1 MDCARVQELL
11 HLHADGE
18 LDSLTTM
25 ELDRHVENCRR
36 CAAARHGLASVRA
49 TMGVAVLYERA
60 PESFRNQIEA
70 SLDRAAGRAQP
81 RMSIM
86 PRWLAMAAV
95 IGLVAALGITLL
107 INNSRSTHQ
116 LASEVVADH
125 VRSMMGDHLVDVH
138 SSEKHVVKPWFQGKL
153 DYSFDVTDLASS
165 GFPLVGGRMDYL
177 NGRPVAALVYSRG
190 NHPIN
195 LFIWP
200 ASGQAAS
207 EPAFREQ
214 QGYHLAAWTDHQMT
228 YWAVSNVGEA
238 DLQQFVAQV
247 RHP

>member
-1 MDCARVQELL
+1 MDCARARELL
-11 HLHADGE
+11 HLHADSE

-25 ELDRHVENCRR
+25 ELDRHFENCQR
-36 CAAARHGLASVRA
+36 CAAARRGLADLRA
-49 TMGVAVLYERA
+49 TMGLAGLYERA
-60 PESFRNQIEA
+60 PSSFRDQIEA

-81 RMSIM
+81 RMAIM

-95 IGLVAALGITLL
+95 VGLVAGLGIVLMV
-107 INNSRSTHQ
+107 NRSKSTDM
-116 LASEVVADH
+116 LASEVTANH
-125 VRSMMGDHLVDVH
+125 IRSMMGDHLVDVH
-138 SSEKHVVKPWFQGKL
+138 TSDKHVVKPWFQGKL

-165 GFPLVGGRMDYL
+165 GFPLVGGRMDYV

-200 ASGQAAS
+200 ASGQSNS
-207 EPAFREQ
+207 EPTYREL

-228 YWAVSNVGEA
+228 YWAVSNVAEA
-238 DLQQFVAQV
+238 DLRQYVADV

>member
-1 MDCARVQELL
+1 
-11 HLHADGE
+11 
-18 LDSLTTM
+18 M
-25 ELDRHVENCRR
+25 ELDRHFQNCRQ
-36 CAAARHGLASVRA
+36 CAAARNALAGLRV
-49 TMGVAVLYERA
+49 TLTLPGLYERA
-60 PESFRNQIEA
+60 PESFHDQIEA
-70 SLDRAAGRAQP
+70 SLDRAAGRARP
-81 RMSIM
+81 HMKIM

-95 IGLVAALGITLL
+95 VGLVAGLGIVLL
-107 INNSRSTHQ
+107 NNRSRSTDQ
-116 LASEVVADH
+116 LASEVTANH

-138 SSEKHVVKPWFQGKL
+138 SSDRHTVKPWFQGKL

-165 GFPLVGGRMDYL
+165 GFPLLGGRMDYL

-207 EPAFREQ
+207 APVYREL

-238 DLQQFVAQV
+238 DLRQFVADV